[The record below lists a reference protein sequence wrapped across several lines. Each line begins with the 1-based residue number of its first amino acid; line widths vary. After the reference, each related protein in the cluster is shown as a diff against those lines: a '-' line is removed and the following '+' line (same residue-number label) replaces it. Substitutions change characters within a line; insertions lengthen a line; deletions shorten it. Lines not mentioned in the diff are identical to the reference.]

1 MSAVLFGVVAVAL
14 VGGVFA
20 LLGIDANATTDR
32 DRKANAWLE
41 ADPANRRGSA
51 EWRAWRD
58 GSPAPAPQ
66 PTPDPEPVVVE
77 LPPAEVAVIVH
88 REEGAA

>member
-1 MSAVLFGVVAVAL
+1 MSAALFGVVAVAL

-20 LLGIDANATTDR
+20 LLGIDAKATTDR

-58 GSPAPAPQ
+58 GSPAAPQ